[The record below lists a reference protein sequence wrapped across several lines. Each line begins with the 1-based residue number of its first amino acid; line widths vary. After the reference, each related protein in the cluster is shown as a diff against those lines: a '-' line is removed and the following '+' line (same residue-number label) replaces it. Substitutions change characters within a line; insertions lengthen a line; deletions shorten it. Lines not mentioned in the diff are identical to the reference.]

1 MRLGLIRAVT
11 VWRSRV
17 FLLVMV
23 EAGLYALWSVG
34 TFVEGGEEVASSYP
48 ILDLA
53 VNTTLRQGGQ
63 FGVTGVDAGI

>member
-1 MRLGLIRAVT
+1 M
-11 VWRSRV
+11 
-17 FLLVMV
+17 MV

-63 FGVTGVDAGI
+63 FGVTVVEASI